1 MRILWYFRAWTKE
14 STKPITLWVEAKNQ
28 GAARNLIFRE
38 NPSEIKVA
46 RRDIARMKTEL
57 RQRELNK

>member
-14 STKPITLWVEAKNQ
+14 STKHITLWVEAK

-38 NPSEIKVA
+38 NPFISKL
-46 RRDIARMKTEL
+46 MFYKTTRIE
-57 RQRELNK
+57 

>member
-38 NPSEIKVA
+38 NSFISKL
-46 RRDIARMKTEL
+46 MFYKTTRIE
-57 RQRELNK
+57 

>member
-1 MRILWYFRAWTKE
+1 MRIFWYFRAWTKE

-38 NPSEIKVA
+38 NPFDTKLMFYKSTRIE
-46 RRDIARMKTEL
+46 
-57 RQRELNK
+57 

>member
-1 MRILWYFRAWTKE
+1 MQLQKGLRYENPLVFRAWTKE

-38 NPSEIKVA
+38 NPFISKL
-46 RRDIARMKTEL
+46 MFYKTTRIE
-57 RQRELNK
+57 